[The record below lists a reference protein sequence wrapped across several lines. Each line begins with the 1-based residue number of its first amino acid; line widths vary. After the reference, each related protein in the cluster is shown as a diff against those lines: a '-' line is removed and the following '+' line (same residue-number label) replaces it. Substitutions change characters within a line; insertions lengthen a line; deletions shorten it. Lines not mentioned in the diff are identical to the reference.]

1 LNMVDV
7 SWLCE
12 QYKKI
17 VNSDA
22 TSTAPETITRH
33 LIGSLK
39 DHRTTAKSFLTDPKL
54 KVALG
59 AALVDDLLRAVS

>member
-1 LNMVDV
+1 VDV

-17 VNSDA
+17 VDSDA
-22 TSTAPETITRH
+22 NSAAPETITRH
-33 LIGSLK
+33 LLGSLK
-39 DHRTTAKSFLTDPKL
+39 DHPTSAKSFLTDPKL
-54 KVALG
+54 KEALG